1 MYKVKK
7 LLKFLVLAPI
17 FIAAFGGLTML
28 LWNKLVPELFHGPY
42 VNFWQA
48 CGLIILSHIL
58 FRGGGFHK
66 HGHGWNPQMWRH
78 KMEKKMKG
86 MTPEE
91 REKFMEKWGSWGAW
105 GCGHDHDKTSEI
117 KPAN

>member
-1 MYKVKK
+1 MHKAKK
-7 LLKFLVLAPI
+7 ILKFLVLAPI

-58 FRGGGFHK
+58 FRGGGFK
-66 HGHGWNPQMWRH
+66 HGHGWNAQKWRY
-78 KMEKKMKG
+78 KMEKKMEG

-91 REKFMEKWGSWGAW
+91 RDKFMEKWGSWGAW
-105 GCGHDHDKTSEI
+105 GCCPYTHEKTPDT
-117 KPAN
+117 KPAT